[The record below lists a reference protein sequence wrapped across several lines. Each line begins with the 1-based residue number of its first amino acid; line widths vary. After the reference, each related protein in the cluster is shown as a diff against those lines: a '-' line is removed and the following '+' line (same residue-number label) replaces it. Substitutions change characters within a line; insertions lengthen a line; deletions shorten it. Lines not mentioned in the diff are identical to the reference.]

1 MAEEIKK
8 AHPLS
13 GILKNNPQL
22 IMPIKEGD
30 TFEAVLLSKDAQKA
44 YFDIPGRGTGI
55 LYGVEMLNAK
65 DILKNIEV
73 GQKTT
78 VTIVCPENE
87 EGFIEVSLLKAL
99 WQQNWQEI
107 KRIKEADETI
117 IVKINAAN
125 SGGLITDLYGI
136 KAFIPV
142 SQLSTDHYPH
152 VEDGDKNKI
161 LEELK
166 KFVGQEL
173 EVKVLDFNPKSEK
186 LILSEREVTGI
197 VVKKSLEKYKV
208 GDVVEVMVSGVADF
222 GVFVRFVDDPNIEGL
237 VHISEID
244 HKLIDSPK
252 EVVKVNDSLKAKIIE
267 IKDGR
272 VSLSFKA
279 LKPNP
284 WDEAEKHFK
293 ENQEVQGTVAKYN
306 PFGALIALDH
316 DLQGLIH
323 ISEFESPEKMKET
336 LELGKKYTFIVSQVK
351 GSEKR
356 IILKLKSKEDKTKD
370 KIEDKSKKQA

>member
-1 MAEEIKK
+1 MVTKSLVDDSKK
-8 AHPLS
+8 SHPLS
-13 GILKNNPQL
+13 NILKNNPDL
-22 IMPIKEGD
+22 AAPIKEGD
-30 TFEAVLLSKDAQKA
+30 AFEAELLYKDSQKA
-44 YFDIPGRGTGI
+44 FFDIVGKATGI
-55 LYGVEMLNAK
+55 LYGIEMLNAK

-73 GQKTT
+73 GKKCNVT
-78 VTIVCPENE
+78 VVVSENE
-87 EGFIEVSLLKAL
+87 DGYVELSLIRAL

-107 KRIKEADETI
+107 KRVKDSNETVP
-117 IVKINAAN
+117 VKISAAN
-125 SGGLITDLYGI
+125 SGGLMSELYGI

-166 KFVGQEL
+166 KFVGQDFD
-173 EVKVLDFNPKSEK
+173 VKVLDFNPKADK
-186 LILSEREVTGI
+186 LILSEKEVTGES
-197 VVKKSLEKYKV
+197 VKKSLERYEV
-208 GDVVEVMVSGVADF
+208 GDSLEVIVSGIADF
-222 GVFVRFVDDPNIEGL
+222 GVFVRLVDDPNIEGL

-252 EVVKVNDSLKAKIIE
+252 EVVKVNDVFKAKIIE

-284 WDEAEKHFK
+284 WDEAEKYFTAD
-293 ENQEVQGTVAKYN
+293 QEIEGVITKFN
-306 PFGALIALDH
+306 PFGALVALGH

-323 ISEFESPEKMKET
+323 VSEFENLEKMKEQ
-336 LELGKKYTFIVSQVK
+336 LEIGKTYTFVISTIK
-351 GSEKR
+351 PSEKR
-356 IILKLKSKEDKTKD
+356 IILKLKK
-370 KIEDKSKKQA
+370 

>member
-1 MAEEIKK
+1 MVEESKK
-8 AHPLS
+8 THPLTN
-13 GILKNNPQL
+13 ILKSNPQL
-22 IMPIKEGD
+22 IIPLKEGD
-30 TFEAVLLSKDAQKA
+30 SAEAVLLYKDSQKA
-44 YFDIPGRGTGI
+44 FFDIEKRGTGI
-55 LYGVEMLNAK
+55 LYGVEILNAK

-73 GQKTT
+73 GQKCT
-78 VTIVCPENE
+78 VTIICPENE
-87 EGFIEVSLLKAL
+87 EGYIEVSLIKAL

-107 KRIKEADETI
+107 KRISDEGETV
-117 IVKINAAN
+117 IVKITSAN
-125 SGGLITDLYGI
+125 SGGLMTELYGI

-173 EVKVLDFNPKSEK
+173 EVKVLDFNPKIEK
-186 LILSEREVTGI
+186 LILSEREVTGES
-197 VVKKSLEKYKV
+197 VKKSLERYKV
-208 GDVVEVMVSGVADF
+208 GDVVEVIVSGIADF

-244 HKLIDSPK
+244 HRLIDSPK
-252 EVVKVNDSLKAKIIE
+252 EVVKVNDALNAKIIE

-284 WDEAEKHFK
+284 WDDAEKYFK
-293 ENQEVQGTVAKYN
+293 EGQEVEGTVTKFN
-306 PFGALIALDH
+306 PFGALVSLGH

-323 ISEFESPEKMKET
+323 VSEFEDLNKMKEQ
-336 LELGKKYTFIVSQVK
+336 LEIGKSYTFTISQMK
-351 GSEKR
+351 PSEKR
-356 IILKLKSKEDKTKD
+356 IILKLKK
-370 KIEDKSKKQA
+370 